1 MTKVFELGQDV
12 YMTEDLFA
20 PKGTKVSLSPYV
32 DDRLLQVNELKG
44 WTPVVI
50 THATSL
56 WTHEK
61 EELAIQTHWINTRDL
76 KEVVQS

>member
-1 MTKVFELGQDV
+1 MTKYFELKQDE
-12 YMTEDLFA
+12 YMTDDLYIE
-20 PKGTKVSLSPYV
+20 KGTIMPLSPYV

-50 THATSL
+50 THAKSL
-56 WTHEK
+56 WTHET
-61 EELAIQTHWINTRDL
+61 EELAIQTYWFSTNNL